1 MFFGGAP
8 QTVEPP
14 VPLDREQVTA
24 RLRANYPEALRSQG
38 VGGAVLLRVDV
49 DPQGRAGNVRA
60 RGSRILGFFPRS
72 GPRVYHPVTGRAV
85 GGLRW
90 TNEPA
95 LLRAA
100 KRSLEGARFIPGV
113 VNGVPMPAR
122 NHRLVAFF
130 APDLAF
136 GPRDTVLETGLLTPC

>member
-1 MFFGGAP
+1 MFFGGVP
-8 QTVEPP
+8 QKVEPP

-24 RLRANYPEALRSQG
+24 RLREDYPEALRSLG

-60 RGSRILGFFPRS
+60 RGSRILGLIPRP

-85 GGLRW
+85 GGLSW
-90 TNEPA
+90 ANEPA

-100 KRSLEGARFIPGV
+100 ERSLEGARFIAGA
-113 VNGVPMPAR
+113 VNGVPVPAR
-122 NHRLVAFF
+122 NHRLVAYF

-136 GPRDTVLETGLLTPC
+136 GARDIVLETGLLTPC